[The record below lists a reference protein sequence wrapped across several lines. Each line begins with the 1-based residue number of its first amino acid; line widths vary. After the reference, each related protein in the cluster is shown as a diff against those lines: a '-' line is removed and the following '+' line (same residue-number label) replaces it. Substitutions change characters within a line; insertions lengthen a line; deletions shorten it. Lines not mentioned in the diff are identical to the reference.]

1 MLDALL
7 LMPGGDKG
15 KVWALRQWELETIN
29 HLGWTE
35 SAWIRLSLDE
45 RYRKV
50 CSHKLAGWQ
59 QALATE
65 ESIRK
70 ARAKSGNG

>member
-1 MLDALL
+1 MI
-7 LMPGGDKG
+7 MPGSDKG

-29 HLGWTE
+29 TLGWSE
-35 SAWIRLSLDE
+35 AAWVRLSVDE

-50 CSHKLAGWQ
+50 ASHKLSGWQ

-65 ESIRK
+65 ESIKKMRS
-70 ARAKSGNG
+70 KSGGG